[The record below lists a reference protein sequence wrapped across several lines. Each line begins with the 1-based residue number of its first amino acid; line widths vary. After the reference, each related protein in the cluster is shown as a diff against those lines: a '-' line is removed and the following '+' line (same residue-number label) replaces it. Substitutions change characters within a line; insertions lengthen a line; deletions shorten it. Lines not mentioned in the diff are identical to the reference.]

1 MTEVPPNARQWTL
14 HFGGLVEAINGAH
27 IDPSGRTDLLKVLD
41 RAKRD
46 GSLQLDGGEIAL
58 LECDCD
64 AVRVSAA
71 KGDDSSEPLA
81 LIPLHQLSSVGF
93 VHEPPQNILA
103 LKVGDVDENKP
114 DQFDLIILYTST
126 EEMAGEI
133 CQYLAFCFQFIY
145 REALSTLEQNEHERE
160 ERKKTPQQG
169 DISAKFAPA
178 VPSSATSSSL
188 CSLSP
193 SHHNQ
198 PSVPLQRA
206 VASVYNAN
214 SISTSS
220 SSTKHAVDLINEYLT
235 MLSVCLSHDELNKFA
250 ILMRRWRAREMP
262 ILEFAQKLL
271 ELYGPERRHLLA
283 RMRTLLRGDPSDL
296 EALTDFLR
304 ANGVVENAAA
314 MAASPLLTAEMSL
327 GEGTD
332 SAKST
337 ASSLP
342 SAPLHFSS
350 SHGSLNR
357 LAKLAAKRLH
367 NSPEAIGKVATVK
380 IGKLAANTEQ
390 QQQNEPMSSSSQL
403 QVQNNTGGQSH
414 SSGRQ
419 KEGGASIRSFFA
431 KLRKPSE
438 NNSFSVQIGSR
449 VYDAQELQKLIPQM
463 EDQLEKKDRQLRQ
476 NQKEMDAQQ
485 KRIGELEVEVKG
497 LSSECDKLRSVLN
510 QKAESAATSASQKR
524 SGELHT
530 EMKQKAALLP
540 EFGQGG
546 TEVRAKKIAVS
557 AEPTNLD
564 QHKATLQHH
573 TKSAG
578 SKQLIRDAVQKNDFL
593 RQLAKEQ
600 IIELVE
606 CMFEMR
612 ARAGQWVIQEGEPGD
627 RLFVIAEGQLQ
638 VSREGQSLGVLNPG
652 VAMGELAILYNCAR
666 TASIQAISDCVL
678 FCLDRS
684 VFQMITMRLGMERH
698 AQLMNFLHKVEIFAA
713 LPEDRL
719 SKMADVMDQDYYAA
733 EHHIIR
739 EGEKG
744 DTFFVINSGQVRIT
758 QSIEGELEP
767 REVRILK
774 QGEFFGEKALLGEEV
789 RTANVIAM
797 APGVE
802 VLTLDR
808 ESFLKLIG
816 DLEPLLKQQ
825 RTYREED
832 IKRRSARTEKD
843 SSRVSPSKIEIPP
856 LEDEFAQIQL
866 RQLKRIATL
875 GVGGFGRVELVC
887 INGDKGRTFALKAL
901 KKKHIIDTR
910 QQEHIF
916 AERNIMMETRT
927 DWIVRL
933 YKTFRDS
940 KYVYMLLEAC
950 LGGELWT
957 TLRDRGHFDDY
968 TARFYVACVLE
979 GLEHLHRRNI
989 VYRDLKPENCLLT
1002 TSGYLKL
1009 VDFGFAKKLASG
1021 RKTWTFCG
1029 TPEYVSPEIILNKG
1043 HDQAADYWAL
1053 GIYICELML
1062 GRPPFQASD
1071 PMKTYTLILKGID
1084 ALEIPN
1090 RRIGKTAT
1098 ALVKKLCRDNPGER
1112 LGSGSGGVND
1122 IRKHRWFMGFDWDGL
1137 RSRTL
1142 KPPII
1147 PKVSNPADVSNF
1159 DNYPP
1164 DQDIPPDEFSGWDDG
1179 F

>member
-1 MTEVPPNARQWTL
+1 M
-14 HFGGLVEAINGAH
+14 
-27 IDPSGRTDLLKVLD
+27 LK
-41 RAKRD
+41 
-46 GSLQLDGGEIAL
+46 S
-58 LECDCD
+58 
-64 AVRVSAA
+64 
-71 KGDDSSEPLA
+71 
-81 LIPLHQLSSVGF
+81 
-93 VHEPPQNILA
+93 
-103 LKVGDVDENKP
+103 
-114 DQFDLIILYTST
+114 IIKYPFST
-126 EEMAGEI
+126 
-133 CQYLAFCFQFIY
+133 
-145 REALSTLEQNEHERE
+145 
-160 ERKKTPQQG
+160 
-169 DISAKFAPA
+169 
-178 VPSSATSSSL
+178 
-188 CSLSP
+188 
-193 SHHNQ
+193 
-198 PSVPLQRA
+198 
-206 VASVYNAN
+206 
-214 SISTSS
+214 
-220 SSTKHAVDLINEYLT
+220 
-235 MLSVCLSHDELNKFA
+235 
-250 ILMRRWRAREMP
+250 
-262 ILEFAQKLL
+262 
-271 ELYGPERRHLLA
+271 
-283 RMRTLLRGDPSDL
+283 
-296 EALTDFLR
+296 
-304 ANGVVENAAA
+304 
-314 MAASPLLTAEMSL
+314 
-327 GEGTD
+327 
-332 SAKST
+332 
-337 ASSLP
+337 
-342 SAPLHFSS
+342 
-350 SHGSLNR
+350 
-357 LAKLAAKRLH
+357 
-367 NSPEAIGKVATVK
+367 
-380 IGKLAANTEQ
+380 
-390 QQQNEPMSSSSQL
+390 
-403 QVQNNTGGQSH
+403 
-414 SSGRQ
+414 
-419 KEGGASIRSFFA
+419 
-431 KLRKPSE
+431 
-438 NNSFSVQIGSR
+438 VQIGSR
-449 VYDAQELQKLIPQM
+449 TYEAQELQKLM
-463 EDQLEKKDRQLRQ
+463 EGDLEKQERLLRQ
-476 NQKEMDAQQ
+476 NQKELDAYQ
-485 KRIGELEVEVKG
+485 KRIGELEVEVKT

-510 QKAESAATSASQKR
+510 QKAESAATLGGQKR
-524 SGELHT
+524 SDDLHT

-540 EFGQGG
+540 EVGQVVP
-546 TEVRAKKIAVS
+546 EVRAKKIAVS
-557 AEPTNLD
+557 AEPAKLD

-573 TKSAG
+573 SKSAG
-578 SKQLIRDAVQKNDFL
+578 CKQLIRDAVQKNDFL

-627 RLFVIAEGQLQ
+627 RLYVIAEGQLQ
-638 VSREGQSLGVLNPG
+638 VSREGQSLGVMNPG
-652 VAMGELAILYNCAR
+652 VAMGELAILYNCER
-666 TASIQAISDCVL
+666 TASIQAITDCVL

-698 AQLMNFLHKVEIFAA
+698 AQLMNFLHKVEIFVG

-733 EHHIIR
+733 EHYIIR

-744 DTFFVINSGQVRIT
+744 DTFFVINSGQVRVT

-767 REVRILK
+767 REVRVLK

-789 RTANVIAM
+789 RTANVIAL

-825 RTYREED
+825 RAYRDED

-843 SSRVSPSKIEIPP
+843 ARVSPIKTEIPE

-887 INGDKGRTFALKAL
+887 INADKSRSFALKAL
-901 KKKHIIDTR
+901 KKKHVVDTR

-916 AERNIMMETRT
+916 AERNIMLETRT

-1084 ALEIPN
+1084 VLEIPN

-1164 DQDIPPDEFSGWDDG
+1164 DQDIPPDEFSGWDEG

>member
-1 MTEVPPNARQWTL
+1 
-14 HFGGLVEAINGAH
+14 
-27 IDPSGRTDLLKVLD
+27 
-41 RAKRD
+41 
-46 GSLQLDGGEIAL
+46 
-58 LECDCD
+58 
-64 AVRVSAA
+64 
-71 KGDDSSEPLA
+71 
-81 LIPLHQLSSVGF
+81 
-93 VHEPPQNILA
+93 
-103 LKVGDVDENKP
+103 
-114 DQFDLIILYTST
+114 
-126 EEMAGEI
+126 
-133 CQYLAFCFQFIY
+133 
-145 REALSTLEQNEHERE
+145 
-160 ERKKTPQQG
+160 
-169 DISAKFAPA
+169 
-178 VPSSATSSSL
+178 
-188 CSLSP
+188 
-193 SHHNQ
+193 
-198 PSVPLQRA
+198 
-206 VASVYNAN
+206 VYNAQ
-214 SISTSS
+214 
-220 SSTKHAVDLINEYLT
+220 KHHKI
-235 MLSVCLSHDELNKFA
+235 
-250 ILMRRWRAREMP
+250 P
-262 ILEFAQKLL
+262 I
-271 ELYGPERRHLLA
+271 Y
-283 RMRTLLRGDPSDL
+283 
-296 EALTDFLR
+296 
-304 ANGVVENAAA
+304 
-314 MAASPLLTAEMSL
+314 
-327 GEGTD
+327 
-332 SAKST
+332 
-337 ASSLP
+337 
-342 SAPLHFSS
+342 
-350 SHGSLNR
+350 
-357 LAKLAAKRLH
+357 
-367 NSPEAIGKVATVK
+367 
-380 IGKLAANTEQ
+380 
-390 QQQNEPMSSSSQL
+390 
-403 QVQNNTGGQSH
+403 
-414 SSGRQ
+414 
-419 KEGGASIRSFFA
+419 
-431 KLRKPSE
+431 
-438 NNSFSVQIGSR
+438 NNSLAFQVQIGSR
-449 VYDAQELQKLIPQM
+449 VYDAQELQKLIPQMEDQLEKKDRQLRQNQKEM

-524 SGELHT
+524 SGEPHRDEAGCDLQKAALLPEFGQGGT
-530 EMKQKAALLP
+530 EVRAKKIAVSAGCDLQKAALLP

-578 SKQLIRDAVQKNDFL
+578 SSKQLIRDAVQKNDFL

-600 IIELVE
+600 IIELVECMFEMRARAGQWVIQLVE

-652 VAMGELAILYNCAR
+652 VAMGELAILYNCVLNPGVAMGELAILYNCAR
-666 TASIQAISDCVL
+666 TASIQAITDCVLFCLDRTASIQAITDCVL

-684 VFQMITMRLGMERH
+684 VFQMITMRLGMERHAQLMNFLHKITMRLGMERH

-733 EHHIIR
+733 EHYIIR

-843 SSRVSPSKIEIPP
+843 SSRVSPTKTVPA
-856 LEDEFAQIQL
+856 LEDEFSQILL
-866 RQLKRIATL
+866 RHLKRIATL

-887 INGDKGRTFALKAL
+887 IIGVCIIGDKGRTFALKAL

-910 QQEHIF
+910 QQEHEHIF

-940 KYVYMLLEAC
+940 KYVYMLLEACLGGELWTTLYMLLEAC

-1098 ALVKKLCRDNPGER
+1098 ALVKKLLKGIDALEIPNRRIGKTATALVKKLCRDNPGER

-1142 KPPII
+1142 KPPIWFMGFDWDGLRSRTLKPPIIPKVSNPADVSNFDNYPPDQDIPI

-1179 F
+1179 FPDEFSGWDDGF